1 MFERATGHDTAAWRL
16 QVMVAFVIALGLTTV
31 GILYLPADLWAKGY
45 LVIGLYFTV
54 SSSFTLAKTLRDTHE
69 GDKIA
74 ARVSEAKTEKILRE
88 YAEA

>member
-1 MFERATGHDTAAWRL
+1 MFERANGSDTAAWRL
-16 QVMVAFVIALGLTTV
+16 QVMVAFVVALGLTTI
-31 GILYLPADLWAKGY
+31 GILYLPVDLWAKGY

-54 SSSFTLAKTLRDTHE
+54 SSSFGLAKTLRDMHE
-69 GDKIA
+69 SDKIA